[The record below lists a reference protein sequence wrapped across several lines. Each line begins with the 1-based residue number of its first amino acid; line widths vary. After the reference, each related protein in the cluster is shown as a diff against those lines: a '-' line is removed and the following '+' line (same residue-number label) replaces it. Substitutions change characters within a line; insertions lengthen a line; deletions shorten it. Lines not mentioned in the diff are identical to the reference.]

1 MIKISAKLITNQ
13 KVRKSINFI
22 SVDNYESDNFYY
34 YVSEICRRLDLSTP
48 IIINY
53 HRECYEKFNSLKFTK
68 EDFFDDF
75 NYDYLF
81 LENQEE

>member
-22 SVDNYESDNFYY
+22 SVDNYESDNFYF

>member
-22 SVDNYESDNFYY
+22 SIDNYESDNFYY

>member
-13 KVRKSINFI
+13 KVKKTTTFI
-22 SVDNYESDNFYY
+22 SVDEYESKNFYFY
-34 YVSEICRRLDLSTP
+34 ITEICRQLDLSTP

-53 HRECYEKFNSLKFTK
+53 HRESYEKFNSLSFTK
-68 EDFFDDF
+68 DDF
-75 NYDYLF
+75 IDNFNYGSLF

>member
-1 MIKISAKLITNQ
+1 MIKISAKLITNH
-13 KVRKSINFI
+13 KIKKSTMFI
-22 SVDNYESDNFYY
+22 SVDHYESENFYF
-34 YVSEICRRLDLSTP
+34 YVSELCRRLDLSTP

-68 EDFFDDF
+68 DDF
-75 NYDYLF
+75 IDEFDYDCLF

>member
-13 KVRKSINFI
+13 KVKKTTTFI
-22 SVDNYESDNFYY
+22 SVDEYESNKFYFY
-34 YVSEICRRLDLSTP
+34 ITEICRQLDLSTP

-53 HRECYEKFNSLKFTK
+53 HRECYEKFNSLSFTK
-68 EDFFDDF
+68 DDFIDDF
-75 NYDYLF
+75 NYDSLF

>member
-22 SVDNYESDNFYY
+22 SVDNYESDNFYF

-48 IIINY
+48 IIIN
-53 HRECYEKFNSLKFTK
+53 
-68 EDFFDDF
+68 
-75 NYDYLF
+75 
-81 LENQEE
+81 